1 MLILIG
7 NGAGKFTVTEDIAVT
22 SSPVCVLFG
31 DFNHDGKLDLVNVD
45 DFSAEEHDT
54 ITIRLGDGTGTF
66 GSPTSFHIAASPK
79 FAVAADVDMDGNL
92 DLVRRKRE
100 RIRYPRRRKR
110 RFRPTNAYVSGF
122 NRVATGDLNND
133 GKLDLALILANT
145 VDGAQSSVS
154 ILLNSCNAP
163 QLVALEKSNR
173 AVALDSV
180 TMVRDPFA
188 FTSTTNFSSDQR
200 TRIMLF
206 AINVDLQPG
215 ETAASVVVRAENSQ
229 HAIFSVPV
237 EYVGKVPN
245 FSWLTQVNVRL
256 PDELANGGDVSMSLI
271 NHGLESNRF

>member
-1 MLILIG
+1 
-7 NGAGKFTVTEDIAVT
+7 
-22 SSPVCVLFG
+22 
-31 DFNHDGKLDLVNVD
+31 
-45 DFSAEEHDT
+45 
-54 ITIRLGDGTGTF
+54 
-66 GSPTSFHIAASPK
+66 
-79 FAVAADVDMDGNL
+79 
-92 DLVRRKRE
+92 
-100 RIRYPRRRKR
+100 
-110 RFRPTNAYVSGF
+110 
-122 NRVATGDLNND
+122 
-133 GKLDLALILANT
+133 LDLALILANT

-163 QLVALEKSNR
+163 QLVALEKSR